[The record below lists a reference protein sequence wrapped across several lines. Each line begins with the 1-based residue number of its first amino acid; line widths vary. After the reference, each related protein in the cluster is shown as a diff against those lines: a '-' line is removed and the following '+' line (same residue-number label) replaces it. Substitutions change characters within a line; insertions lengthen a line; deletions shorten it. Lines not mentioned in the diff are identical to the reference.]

1 MYIISMWKNGAPDFI
16 KVNML
21 LYRIDT
27 CFSFCLEFEQQI
39 DFERFFQ
46 QLSCDRLSR
55 KQRFKVRTCPN
66 NKTLVLENMSDGHI
80 RILGN
85 RKKVC
90 CNYNITDFLWNA
102 FLLERKIVW
111 YNHQHYPHI
120 KNGIEWLKYECP
132 SDIINFRCFLLKAD
146 FRIFYFELKSFLNKL
161 VKLRSYFFQKL
172 FLNSNAECFIFIK
185 KVNLFSNRP
194 TSI

>member
-16 KVNML
+16 KVNVL

-85 RKKVC
+85 RKKYV
-90 CNYNITDFLWNA
+90 A
-102 FLLERKIVW
+102 
-111 YNHQHYPHI
+111 
-120 KNGIEWLKYECP
+120 
-132 SDIINFRCFLLKAD
+132 IIIL
-146 FRIFYFELKSFLNKL
+146 RIFFEILSYWKEKSFDITTNT
-161 VKLRSYFFQKL
+161 
-172 FLNSNAECFIFIK
+172 IPI
-185 KVNLFSNRP
+185 
-194 TSI
+194 